1 WRFEGNRL
9 QYSFNE
15 ELLDLVNQIDWALKY
30 SKAEYATELLSD
42 LSSKIERRNKLI
54 RIADTS
60 DGGWETVRQ
69 YENNP
74 LADDSEDESR
84 INRVES
90 RALKKKKAADV
101 AKQKQKQSSGR
112 MDRSRDSYLFRGQR
126 YTAPYP
132 TSFGWPRSTPNLRK
146 GNYGCCFSC
155 GSPHHWRS
163 ECPIQDPPRYRAS
176 ATASSASAAKGKA
189 D

>member
-1 WRFEGNRL
+1 MASEEESVSLSQILQVVKKQGETFERYQQEYANTLDELKREVVSNSQLKKFKSDAAVKWRFEGNRL

-30 SKAEYATELLSD
+30 GKAEYATELLSD
-42 LSSKIERRNKLI
+42 VSSKIERRNKLI

-84 INRVES
+84 INR
-90 RALKKKKAADV
+90 A
-101 AKQKQKQSSGR
+101 
-112 MDRSRDSYLFRGQR
+112 
-126 YTAPYP
+126 
-132 TSFGWPRSTPNLRK
+132 
-146 GNYGCCFSC
+146 
-155 GSPHHWRS
+155 
-163 ECPIQDPPRYRAS
+163 
-176 ATASSASAAKGKA
+176 
-189 D
+189 